1 MMLFFSSSMSI
12 PPFAGLNDAVVAQV
26 PRGRFAFLMT
36 PFLDVDDRPFL
47 KARANRAEKNAQL
60 ANMDVGSAGRP

>member
-1 MMLFFSSSMSI
+1 MLFFSHSMPI
-12 PPFAGLNDAVVAQV
+12 PPFAGLNDAVVAQM

-47 KARANRAEKNAQL
+47 KARANRAERDARL
-60 ANMDVGSAGRP
+60 AAMNTDLSGRD